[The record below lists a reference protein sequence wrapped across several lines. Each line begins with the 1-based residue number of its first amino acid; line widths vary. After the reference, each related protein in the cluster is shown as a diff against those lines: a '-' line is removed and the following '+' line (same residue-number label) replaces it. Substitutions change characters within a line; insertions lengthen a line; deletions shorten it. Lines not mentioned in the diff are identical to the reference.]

1 MVANHEAAD
10 HHGQRARHVQVAGK
24 RVAAHGG
31 GQRKQHLDLILVDAA
46 QQSKRHIAQHQTEC
60 DAAAR
65 FTQQ

>member
-1 MVANHEAAD
+1 
-10 HHGQRARHVQVAGK
+10 VAGK